1 MDQGAYL
8 DAVDV
13 DIPLLLFDDVP
24 LTGAD
29 VADVLHVH
37 QHSAEQLI
45 QLGRIRRGGA

>member
-24 LTGAD
+24 LTLLSFFC
-29 VADVLHVH
+29 VIEFL
-37 QHSAEQLI
+37 L
-45 QLGRIRRGGA
+45 RY